1 MFDLKNHTY
10 QEVVDF
16 LAANY
21 EIRDVK
27 PCCNVNDSDG
37 DSVAGAS
44 DSKLD
49 GVVLEEEYELFVV
62 TLDDQYF
69 DNGGENIYHHSIGF
83 DKCYY
88 YSLKYRTD
96 FFLNELGVLDCGGY
110 YLAVC
115 VFQNKVNITKDVV
128 FVEEDE
134 PEDRFFKYHMNTL
147 VGTKDEII
155 PKRKL

>member
-10 QEVVDF
+10 QEVVNF
-16 LAANY
+16 LATNY
-21 EIRDVK
+21 TKREVR
-27 PCCNVNDSDG
+27 PCCDVTYSNSDVLVSSG
-37 DSVAGAS
+37 DSNSHSAG
-44 DSKLD
+44 
-49 GVVLEEEYELFVV
+49 EEEYELFVV

-88 YSLKYRTD
+88 YSLKYQTD

-128 FVEEDE
+128 FVDGDDK

-155 PKRKL
+155 PQRKL